1 LILDTSALS
10 AMADGD
16 SGLEPVLQQAREI
29 AIPAIVLGEYRFGV
43 KRSRKRESYEQ
54 WLEELI
60 STIRV
65 LPVDSTAAI
74 CYSEIRDEL
83 KTPGRPI
90 PGNDLW
96 VAAIVRDHRLPLLSR
111 DTHFDSVPGIRRISW

>member
-1 LILDTSALS
+1 MILDTSALS

-16 SGLEPVLQQAREI
+16 SGLESVLQQAREI

-60 STIRV
+60 STSRV

-83 KTPGRPI
+83 KTLGRPI

-96 VAAIVRDHRLPLLSR
+96 IAAIVRDHRLPLLSR

>member
-1 LILDTSALS
+1 LILDTNALS

-16 SGLEPVLQQAREI
+16 SGLESVLQQAREI

-43 KRSRKRESYEQ
+43 KRSRKRKSYEQ

-65 LPVDSTAAI
+65 LPVDITAAI

-83 KTPGRPI
+83 KTLGRQI

-96 VAAIVRDHRLPLLSR
+96 IAAIVRDHRLPLLSR